1 MPQLSSYEPGVPC
14 WVDLATTDLEAAKT
28 FYGDLFGWQAN
39 TSPDPQYG
47 GYTMFT
53 LGGAEGHEVAAAMPT
68 TGDDQPPAWNS
79 YVSVTDVDATA
90 KAVQAAGGQVLMEPM
105 DIPDQGRMAVFIDPI
120 GAVISAWQPRAFQG
134 AGMVNEPNTYCWSEL
149 NCRDIEAAKN
159 FYGEVF
165 GWEDTTSEFGDT
177 TYTEW
182 KVGGRS
188 IAGMVE
194 MNEQW
199 PADLPAHWMVYFAVS
214 DCDESAARAS
224 RLGGTTSVPP
234 TDIPVGRFAVL
245 GDPQGAYFS
254 IIGLK
259 G

>member
-14 WVDLATTDLEAAKT
+14 WVDLATTDLEAAKA
-28 FYGDLFGWQAN
+28 FYGDLFGWHAQ

-53 LGGAEGHEVAAAMPT
+53 LEGAEGHEVSAAMPT
-68 TGDDQPPAWNS
+68 SAEAQPPAWNS
-79 YVSVTDVDATA
+79 YVSVTDADATA
-90 KAVQAAGGQVLMEPM
+90 KAVQSAGGQVVMEPT
-105 DIPDQGRMAVFIDPI
+105 DIPDQGRMAVFADPL
-120 GAVISAWQPRAFQG
+120 GAMISVWQPRAFQG
-134 AGMVNEPNTYCWSEL
+134 AGYVNEPNTYCWSEL
-149 NCRDIEAAKN
+149 NCRDISAAKS

-165 GWEDTTSEFGDT
+165 GWEGETSEFGDT

-199 PADLPAHWMVYFAVS
+199 PAEVPPHWMVYFAVS
-214 DCDESAARAS
+214 DCDASANRTS
-224 RLGGTTSVPP
+224 QLGGTVSVPP

-254 IIGLK
+254 IIRLNG
-259 G
+259 